1 MSRKPLLVCFCVV
14 VWVLLSVFCI
24 SSLDDCMHPQHQETT
39 IILRFFSICFTIK
52 ACLHGGG
59 GPQIGEVI
67 CGWSPHLSCKRD
79 KIKMRDYVDRRVT
92 HQSELPHLPGVP
104 YLHVNRPLVG
114 QRMLFIGIKDFVI
127 IYRCS
132 LYWVAN
138 IVEAF
143 FLHFF
148 FLVLH
153 ANVWNNPFYSNKWKQ
168 RWSWPCFLDTDRS
181 AFLCKS
187 CCSYA

>member
-1 MSRKPLLVCFCVV
+1 MWFYFIYCKISILWRAKRLAKYLQYNKALLNQVFFGVTETIVGCFCVV

-39 IILRFFSICFTIK
+39 IIFRFFSICFIIR

-67 CGWSPHLSCKRD
+67 CGWSPHLSCKCD
-79 KIKMRDYVDRRVT
+79 KIKMRDYVDRWVT
-92 HQSELPHLPGVP
+92 HQSGLPHLPGVP
-104 YLHVNRPLVG
+104 HLHVNRPLVG
-114 QRMLFIGIKDFVI
+114 QRMLFIVIKDFVI

-132 LYWVAN
+132 LYRVAN

-148 FLVLH
+148 FG
-153 ANVWNNPFYSNKWKQ
+153 PS
-168 RWSWPCFLDTDRS
+168 
-181 AFLCKS
+181 CK
-187 CCSYA
+187 CLE

>member
-1 MSRKPLLVCFCVV
+1 M
-14 VWVLLSVFCI
+14 VWVLLSIFCI
-24 SSLDDCMHPQHQETT
+24 ASLGDCMHPQHQETT
-39 IILRFFSICFTIK
+39 IIFRFFSICFTTG
-52 ACLHGGG
+52 ACLHGRG

-67 CGWSPHLSCKRD
+67 CGGSLHLSYKRD

-132 LYWVAN
+132 LY
-138 IVEAF
+138 
-143 FLHFF
+143 
-148 FLVLH
+148 
-153 ANVWNNPFYSNKWKQ
+153 
-168 RWSWPCFLDTDRS
+168 
-181 AFLCKS
+181 
-187 CCSYA
+187 

>member
-1 MSRKPLLVCFCVV
+1 MFYYWGLFTWRWGTPDR
-14 VWVLLSVFCI
+14 WGNMRG
-24 SSLDDCMHPQHQETT
+24 SL
-39 IILRFFSICFTIK
+39 
-52 ACLHGGG
+52 
-59 GPQIGEVI
+59 
-67 CGWSPHLSCKRD
+67 HLSCKRD
-79 KIKMRDYVDRRVT
+79 KIKMRDYVDRWVT
-92 HQSELPHLPGVP
+92 HQSGLPHLPGVP
-104 YLHVNRPLVG
+104 HLHVNRPLVG

-168 RWSWPCFLDTDRS
+168 GWSWPCFLDTNRS